1 MAENPMT
8 TQQNAR
14 AGRIL
19 FPAILWLG
27 IKLAIAT
34 DTQWLDLPWAAR
46 FCTSAIAAVFV
57 TVGVIGTS
65 RAYRE

>member
-1 MAENPMT
+1 MAEKMT
-8 TQQNAR
+8 TQRNAR

-34 DTQWLDLPWAAR
+34 DTYWADLPWIAR
-46 FCTSAIAAVFV
+46 FCVAVVGSVFI